1 MIQDFSATL
10 NIQKSRDIGQ
20 SETNQNRNRFIDI
33 IPFDDNYVS
42 LSSEQAEMTIGI
54 FAFRLMKKLGRR
66 PRFDY
71 FRFIQQVNQS
81 NQSESVP
88 PLLETLFNQL
98 ELFLFIQIMQEPLG
112 RRQRYLI
119 GKGL

>member
-1 MIQDFSATL
+1 M
-10 NIQKSRDIGQ
+10 DIY
-20 SETNQNRNRFIDI
+20 I
-33 IPFDDNYVS
+33 
-42 LSSEQAEMTIGI
+42 
-54 FAFRLMKKLGRR
+54 RR

-119 GKGL
+119 GSGI